1 MTCAFTREFAKVIAC
16 DLDAGFLERCHETV
30 GRFGKPDRLQTL
42 HVADGHSLD
51 LRANTADVAFS
62 YITFQHCDPDHAL
75 DLSSEAVRVVKPG
88 GKVALNYRS
97 KSGID
102 TIILPLSKVMRAM
115 FKLPGLGGFLS
126 RQRVCA
132 RLGWQANRLQPDEII
147 GPLSPL
153 LRDIEVWRNPAS
165 RTSGVQG
172 RDARVRRHQQASL
185 LDRRHRPLTRP
196 RPSGVRH
203 RMDGRERSVGVPLVR
218 CHASWERSSALRV
231 PAVEQAACTMMGSYC
246 AMIWAR
252 VVAGE
257 QGRRPT
263 RGQHDSGQS
272 HHNCSPSD
280 GDRGHGRAH
289 RWRAAASS
297 DRMPTTDT
305 STPDT
310 QAPISIGERSAGPPS
325 APTVTEPPATEA
337 AIDPAEIPETPCEE
351 YVDEAG
357 YPLKPCDSG
366 TLVETL
372 QRDLES
378 LFPTIAI
385 DGLYGGQTF
394 GFIEE
399 IQTAIGDEVTGLVS
413 EELAGR
419 IADAESVDAAR
430 IR

>member
-1 MTCAFTREFAKVIAC
+1 MIGAVSRRGQFVPWVTAGRVTEQQINADDVVKETGWVFNNETGDELTLEQFVTTGDEEVPAYLNVFGLGGPTTDTETLVEIGCGIGRMTCAFTREFAKVIAC

-165 RTSGVQG
+165 RTSGVKAEMREFEG
-172 RDARVRRHQQASL
+172 INKHHYWIVATAR
-185 LDRRHRPLTRP
+185 
-196 RPSGVRH
+196 
-203 RMDGRERSVGVPLVR
+203 
-218 CHASWERSSALRV
+218 
-231 PAVEQAACTMMGSYC
+231 
-246 AMIWAR
+246 
-252 VVAGE
+252 
-257 QGRRPT
+257 
-263 RGQHDSGQS
+263 
-272 HHNCSPSD
+272 
-280 GDRGHGRAH
+280 
-289 RWRAAASS
+289 
-297 DRMPTTDT
+297 
-305 STPDT
+305 
-310 QAPISIGERSAGPPS
+310 
-325 APTVTEPPATEA
+325 
-337 AIDPAEIPETPCEE
+337 
-351 YVDEAG
+351 
-357 YPLKPCDSG
+357 
-366 TLVETL
+366 
-372 QRDLES
+372 
-378 LFPTIAI
+378 
-385 DGLYGGQTF
+385 
-394 GFIEE
+394 
-399 IQTAIGDEVTGLVS
+399 
-413 EELAGR
+413 
-419 IADAESVDAAR
+419 
-430 IR
+430 